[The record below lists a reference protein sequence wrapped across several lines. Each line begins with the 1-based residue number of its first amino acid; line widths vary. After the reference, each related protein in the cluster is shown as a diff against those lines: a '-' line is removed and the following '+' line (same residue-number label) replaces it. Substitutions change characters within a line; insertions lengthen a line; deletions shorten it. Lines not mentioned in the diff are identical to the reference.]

1 VIDEEDD
8 WEEMAQLEG
17 LGQGGRCY
25 ICVVW
30 LMFVAVAA
38 ALEKGVGLAVSGM
51 DSRDGLGQGV

>member
-1 VIDEEDD
+1 
-8 WEEMAQLEG
+8 MAQLEG